1 MVRVLPWGCL
11 NRWCSCRN
19 RRTLDQMMAPQN
31 PLDLHWTIQG
41 DKCVFL
47 YGKGR
52 LIPPLTPRPPLTRT
66 GSTSSCFP
74 PSDLHSLSSAFSLVA
89 HFLFLLLLSFSLVP
103 LSQDSSPP
111 FGCFVF
117 WRYLSARPSSAA
129 FFICTAGS
137 SWRSSVF
144 VSTSKGGM
152 GCKRY
157 PSWRCGMPN
166 EFCGARVRARVAFVC
181 RERGV

>member
-89 HFLFLLLLSFSLVP
+89 HFLFLLSLSFFLFGSALSRLIPAVWLLCFLALSFRSP
-103 LSQDSSPP
+103 LIGR
-111 FGCFVF
+111 FLYLHRGEFVAIFCFCFDVE
-117 WRYLSARPSSAA
+117 
-129 FFICTAGS
+129 
-137 SWRSSVF
+137 
-144 VSTSKGGM
+144 GGD
-152 GCKRY
+152 GL
-157 PSWRCGMPN
+157 
-166 EFCGARVRARVAFVC
+166 
-181 RERGV
+181 